1 MKLLHKPLSYA
12 GASYTAPNTWTLTP
26 GGAVN
31 NQQARI
37 LVSTASAVA
46 LAQST
51 YFDLAGLSM
60 EGKTIFFQSLSAQ
73 QFGINYFEGATVGD
87 SYSELIFYSSVPVDD
102 SEFLLILGSG
112 PGGFGT
118 STNWEQV
125 PYWRKVDAYLGLDQ
139 GGYQSLIHQAVTVG
153 GSGAPTASDRIY
165 VYRIISATF
174 AAAAAGT
181 TNLITAPSTCVMVVD
196 EKAEPEYQYLMRL
209 KKSYDLQQSADV
221 DGNRP
226 H

>member
-26 GGAVN
+26 GGASN
-31 NQQARI
+31 MQQSRI
-37 LVSTASAVA
+37 LVSASTYFI

-51 YFDLAGLSM
+51 YFDLAGLSK

-73 QFGINYFEGATVGD
+73 QYGINYFEGATVGD
-87 SYSELIFYSSVPVDD
+87 SYLELILYSSVPYTDA
-102 SEFLLILGSG
+102 ELPIILAAG
-112 PGGFGT
+112 PGGQG
-118 STNWEQV
+118 SSSNWEQI
-125 PYWRKVDAYLGLDQ
+125 PYWRRTDAYLGLDQ
-139 GGYQSLIHQAVTVG
+139 GGYQTLIHQAVTVG

-165 VYRIISATF
+165 VYRIVQGTF
-174 AAAAAGT
+174 AAPAAGT
-181 TNLITAPSTCVMVVD
+181 TNSISAPTTCVMVVD

-209 KKSYDLQQSADV
+209 KKSYDLQQSSDV